1 MNCVICFIFCF
12 YQFSSEIYLVYL
24 MRNLQRNCS
33 MPGTAWLTI
42 FSWLLEKISRILC
55 NFQLILFQVELVKG
69 SQTLVPGYIHILWIQ
84 TPEWHQHFL
93 ILQYISE
100 IHRFETGLHLIKLI
114 CWFRGHS
121 LITLAHKGTLWSGN
135 LSKMVT

>member
-12 YQFSSEIYLVYL
+12 YQFCSRIYLVYL

-33 MPGTAWLTI
+33 MPGTAWRTI
-42 FSWLLEKISRILC
+42 FSWLFEKISRILC

-84 TPEWHQHFL
+84 TPGATGIWHQDFL
-93 ILQYISE
+93 RLQYISE
-100 IHRFETGLHLIKLI
+100 IHSRFEAGLHLIKLVF
-114 CWFRGHS
+114 WFRGHS
-121 LITLAHKGTLWSGN
+121 LITLAHKGT
-135 LSKMVT
+135 